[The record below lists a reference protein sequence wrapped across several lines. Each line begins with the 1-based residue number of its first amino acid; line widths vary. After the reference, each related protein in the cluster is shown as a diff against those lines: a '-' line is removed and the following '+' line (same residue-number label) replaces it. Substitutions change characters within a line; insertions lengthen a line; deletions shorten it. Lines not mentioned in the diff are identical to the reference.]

1 MRKTFAELHDNIGE
15 FRLRGF
21 RGRFALFSAF
31 GNGFEEFGILTYD
44 RFVKFF
50 LHGGHGYG
58 DDNFGFRREG
68 GHDVGFDTAQEA
80 WPSRKRP
87 RNVGGGVGYLSMA

>member
-1 MRKTFAELHDNIGE
+1 MRKTLAELHNNIGE
-15 FRLRGF
+15 FRLCGF
-21 RGRFALFSAF
+21 RSRFAFFGAF

-44 RFVKFF
+44 GFVKFF
-50 LHGGHGYG
+50 LHGGHAYG

-80 WPSRKRP
+80 RPSCKHP
-87 RNVGGGVGYLSMA
+87 INVRGGLDT